1 VSSNA
6 GRQVSGDADRVTSDA
21 GRVSGGTQ
29 GGTGDADSAS
39 RDADRQQ
46 MPEPMRRDVRLL
58 GDLLGEVLRES
69 GGQDLLDDV
78 ERLRRAVIAA
88 RRPASRDGAPCDG
101 APPDGAPHGG
111 AAADPA
117 GDEIAALV
125 AGWPLDRAELV
136 ARAFTVYF
144 HLTNLAEEQQRVR
157 ALRQRDSGAAP
168 VRESLAAAVAAF
180 RQEQEAGLRQEPS
193 TEHLDDLLARLRV
206 HPVLTAHPTEAR
218 RRAVVTALRRIS
230 VLLAALDHARP
241 EAAEQSEI
249 RRKLREEIDLLW
261 LTSPLRDKAMEP
273 IDEVRTVMAAFDETL
288 FVVAPTLY
296 RALDEARRGRADAHA
311 TPAASAVPAFLRF
324 GSWVGA
330 DRDGNPFVTAQV
342 TRETAVIQADH
353 ALRALENATTRIG
366 RALTVHAD
374 AAPPSPDFALAL
386 EAAETAHPELL
397 ADLEARAPQEPYRSY
412 LLYLAQRLQAT
423 RLRHAD
429 LAYGGC
435 AEFLHDLRLVQESL
449 TAAGA
454 VRQAFGE
461 LQHLIW
467 QAETFG
473 FHLAGLEIRQHSA
486 VHARALREIEAGG
499 PLSAETNEVL
509 ATFRAAGWIQDRFG
523 VDACRRYVVSF
534 TRSAADIAA
543 VHELAQHAIRSG
555 RLPVLDV
562 VPLFESGEDLD
573 NATEVLDGMLALDP
587 VAARLAATGRQL
599 EVMLGYSDSAKE
611 LGPVSATL
619 RLFDA
624 QERLAR
630 WAADRDVTL
639 TLFHGRG
646 GALGRGGGPAGR
658 AVLAQAPGSVDGR
671 FKVTEQGEVIFAR
684 YGHPAIAH
692 RHLEQVTSAVL
703 LASAPAVRERNAAAA
718 KRFRRIADRI
728 GASALR
734 AYRDLVEAPGFAEW
748 LARISPLEEISGLR
762 IGSRPARRGIA
773 SAPVGL
779 DDLRA
784 IPWVFAWAQTR
795 MNLPGWYGLGSGLAA
810 VVGAAAGAGDAGAG
824 DAGAGDA
831 GAGDAGAGEG
841 DGGKGDGGK
850 ADGEGGL
857 RDAQEAYRGWPLL
870 AVLFDNAEMSLAKSD
885 RRIAARYLA
894 LGGRDDLTAMVLAE
908 YDLTRRL
915 VLAVTGHDRLLA
927 DRPVLSRAVTLRD
940 PYVDAL
946 SHLQLRALTE
956 LRARP
961 AGTELRAA
969 PAGGPSDG
977 ESADGAA
984 QGDSAAQEDSA
995 AGAAQREKLQ
1005 RLLLLTVSGVAAG
1018 LQNTG

>member
-1 VSSNA
+1 MIARLAAVSGDA
-6 GRQVSGDADRVTSDA
+6 GRQVSGEAGSVTSDA
-21 GRVSGGTQ
+21 DGM
-29 GGTGDADSAS
+29 S

-78 ERLRRAVIAA
+78 ERLRLAVIAA
-88 RRPASRDGAPCDG
+88 RRAAPRDGALRDSARPAGTGQDG
-101 APPDGAPHGG
+101 APYGG
-111 AAADPA
+111 AATDPA

-125 AGWPLDRAELV
+125 ASWPLDRAELV

-144 HLTNLAEEQQRVR
+144 HLTNLAEEQHRVR
-157 ALRQRDSGAAP
+157 VLRERDSGAAP
-168 VRESLAAAVAAF
+168 VRESLAAAVAEF
-180 RQEQEAGLRQEPS
+180 RQEQG

-230 VLLAALDHARP
+230 VLLAALDTVLLTTGLLTTGRGGT
-241 EAAEQSEI
+241 AEQSEI

-288 FVVAPTLY
+288 FVVTPALY
-296 RALDEARRGRADAHA
+296 RALEEARRGRTDGHP
-311 TPAASAVPAFLRF
+311 TQAASAPPTSAVPAFLRF

-374 AAPPSPDFALAL
+374 AAPPSPDFAVAL

-397 ADLEARAPQEPYRSY
+397 ADLAARSPQEPYRTY
-412 LLYLAQRLQAT
+412 LLYLARRLQAT

-429 LAYGGC
+429 LAYGSA
-435 AEFLHDLRLVQESL
+435 AEFLGDLRLVQDSL
-449 TAAGA
+449 KVAGA
-454 VRQAFGE
+454 VRQALGE

-473 FHLAGLEIRQHSA
+473 FHLAELEIRQHSA
-486 VHARALREIEAGG
+486 VHARVLREIEAGG

-509 ATFRAAGWIQDRFG
+509 ATFRAVGWIQDRFG
-523 VDACRRYVVSF
+523 VEACRRYVVSF

-543 VHELAQHAIRSG
+543 VHELARHATRSG

-562 VPLFESGEDLD
+562 VPLFESGEDLN
-573 NATEVLDGMLALDP
+573 NATWILDDMLALDP
-587 VAARLAATGRQL
+587 VAARLAANGRRV

-630 WAADRDVTL
+630 WAADREVTL

-684 YGHPAIAH
+684 YGHPVIAQ

-703 LASAPAVRERNAAAA
+703 LASSPAVRERNAAAA
-718 KRFRRIADRI
+718 QRFRQIADRI
-728 GASALR
+728 AASALR

-810 VVGAAAGAGDAGAG
+810 VVGPAGGG
-824 DAGAGDA
+824 
-831 GAGDAGAGEG
+831 GEG
-841 DGGKGDGGK
+841 EGE
-850 ADGEGGL
+850 GEGGL

-961 AGTELRAA
+961 AGSELRPA

-977 ESADGAA
+977 ESAA
-984 QGDSAAQEDSA
+984 QGDSAAA
-995 AGAAQREKLQ
+995 AAQRERLH
-1005 RLLLLTVSGVAAG
+1005 RLLLLTVNGVAAG